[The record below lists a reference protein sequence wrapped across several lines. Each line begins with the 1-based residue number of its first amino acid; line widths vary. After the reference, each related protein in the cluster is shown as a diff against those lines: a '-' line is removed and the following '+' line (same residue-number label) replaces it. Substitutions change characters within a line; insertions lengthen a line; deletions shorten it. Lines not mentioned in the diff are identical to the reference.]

1 MRRSDRVFRKHQYK
15 DFGIINRPHDLIS
28 VLRPRCY
35 ITRRNP
41 AFDSVPLEVLDDGT
55 GDRCILR
62 RMADEDWRGRTRRL
76 TGRLRGLRYP
86 LIPRH
91 TALPTSVLAVLWIAS
106 L

>member
-1 MRRSDRVFRKHQYK
+1 MWRSDRVFRKHQYK
-15 DFGIINRPHDLIS
+15 DLGIVNRAHDLIS

-41 AFDSVPLEVLDDGT
+41 AFDPVLLEILDDAI

-62 RMADEDWRGRTRRL
+62 RIADEDWRVRTRGL
-76 TGRLRGLRYP
+76 TFRLRGFSYP

-91 TALPTSVLAVLWIAS
+91 TALPTAVLAVLRIPPR
-106 L
+106 

>member
-1 MRRSDRVFRKHQYK
+1 MRRSDRVFREHQYK
-15 DFGIINRPHDLIS
+15 YFCVINRPHDLIS

-41 AFDSVPLEVLDDGT
+41 AFDPVLLEILDNGI

-62 RMADEDWRGRTRRL
+62 RIADEDWRGRTRRL
-76 TGRLRGLRYP
+76 TVRFRGLPYP

-91 TALPTSVLAVLWIAS
+91 TALPTAVL
-106 L
+106 